1 MAGKSLQRDKKIKDN
16 QSTITHFFSKKT
28 ATHDQNSPKQQ
39 TDPTEQEIQIKSSYF
54 SPEKNQN
61 STNYPLR
68 NLCKRRLSLRK
79 FQDPNVITDL
89 KCASNSEKICEKKAE
104 EIDNKKDC
112 KFVDADEQLVSCHL
126 VSSKKNDFDNQKKI
140 PPSKKRLSLKNS
152 KHFSPK
158 TNDVKSENES
168 SNCFDIFV
176 KSEAIR
182 TEKTQNEIHPQ
193 SHPNSHNSKDSEV
206 CNKEEYPKRNVIEID
221 LNSSIPTS
229 SENGPHFL
237 KKRKKSSESSFDDL
251 KNSEEQSL
259 IDPKK
264 VKLDGKRE
272 SSVDEDVEAIREDG
286 EVDENKEKIFHRP
299 YYLENFKMI
308 ISQVLQ
314 DEEYDSLIDNEDRD
328 IVKKFQLLS
337 ECSQKLYVRLFSR
350 KLMWRIQSKVK
361 YPQIAEDLSSYLKE
375 LIDVGFGMSEK
386 HLTDLP
392 EVLALLPVAELKTVA
407 KSFHYNCINFTKSQ
421 IADLLINH
429 IKKASTSSMFFAL
442 NGQKQAEMAMIDRS
456 KKLLGPCFK
465 LVESVRVVFLRFLAL
480 FSLSNTTIDEDTA
493 DSISGKLFQMLQ
505 VNLGNVVFP
514 QYTVCKKTKIFRQ
527 KADFVKYTDVI
538 LLESELFSKMEKKDW
553 PAAFDVYVRAKKIY
567 DENTGDSDL
576 TKWDKNLPL
585 FLRHCTSGYVFAR
598 ILFQGVELLQRQRNY
613 KEACHVLQGLL
624 SQDVYACLHRGRWY
638 ERLTLNLDQHLKCP
652 GKALNVIENA
662 FQDPW
667 VSPNYRLS
675 LFLRAEKIGKAP
687 NSKWHKRFVKMEQI
701 LVQKPPEVIITGK
714 TLPHSLPGIKYQ
726 FMTEETEGEVTLC
739 NVEQLVL
746 KHYKNSGYPRGIH
759 AEGSIVST
767 LFFLFFWEIIFT
779 AVPDVFRCPFQTCP
793 LDMMSSEFYTNRKTI
808 VDDRLQQISLAS
820 IQELWDIM
828 AVTWN
833 TYFGVNCHINWN
845 NWTSLE
851 EIQGLVSCIGGEIL
865 AGILERYAKNPRQ
878 TRSGF
883 PDLTLWNV
891 ETKQFKISEV
901 KGPGDRLSTK
911 QMLWIDHLLQL
922 GVDAEVCHIKPIG
935 AKKLQSEG
943 IK

>member
-1 MAGKSLQRDKKIKDN
+1 MKTPTPPAVSEELDIPKPAPGENVYPIYSQGVICGYIHSGGNQKTHKIFLNGENQTSSTENKCTKLKTNDSEKKSCPAKFSQKIAAKRTSTQSRCFEMAGKSLQRDKKIKDN

-28 ATHDQNSPKQQ
+28 ATHDQNSPNQQ
-39 TDPTEQEIQIKSSYF
+39 TDPTKQEIQIKSSYF
-54 SPEKNQN
+54 SPQQKQN

-79 FQDPNVITDL
+79 FQDPNMITDL

-104 EIDNKKDC
+104 EIDNKKD
-112 KFVDADEQLVSCHL
+112 
-126 VSSKKNDFDNQKKI
+126 
-140 PPSKKRLSLKNS
+140 
-152 KHFSPK
+152 
-158 TNDVKSENES
+158 
-168 SNCFDIFV
+168 
-176 KSEAIR
+176 
-182 TEKTQNEIHPQ
+182 
-193 SHPNSHNSKDSEV
+193 
-206 CNKEEYPKRNVIEID
+206 Y
-221 LNSSIPTS
+221 
-229 SENGPHFL
+229 
-237 KKRKKSSESSFDDL
+237 
-251 KNSEEQSL
+251 
-259 IDPKK
+259 PKK
-264 VKLDGKRE
+264 VKLNRKGE
-272 SSVDEDVEAIREDG
+272 SSVDEDVETIREDG
-286 EVDENKEKIFHRP
+286 EVDENKEKVFHMP

-328 IVKKFQLLS
+328 IVKKFHLLS
-337 ECSQKLYVRLFSR
+337 ECSQKLYVRLFAR
-350 KLMWRIQSKVK
+350 KLTWRMQSKVK

-375 LIDVGFGMSEK
+375 LVDVGFGMSEK

-465 LVESVRVVFLRFLAL
+465 LVESVRVIFLRFLAL

-514 QYTVCKKTKIFRQ
+514 QYTVFKKTKIFRQ

-553 PAAFDVYVRAKKIY
+553 SAAFDVYVRAKKIY

-576 TKWDKNLPL
+576 TQWDKNLPL

-652 GKALNVIENA
+652 GKALDVIEKA

-667 VSPNYRLS
+667 VSPSYRLS

-687 NSKWHKRFVKMEQI
+687 NSKWHRRFVKMEQI

-746 KHYKNSGYPRGIH
+746 RHYKNSGYPKGIH

-767 LFFLFFWEIIFT
+767 LFFLFFWEIIFM
-779 AVPDVFRCPFQTCP
+779 AVPDVFRCTFQTCP
-793 LDMMSSEFYTNRKTI
+793 LDMMSSEFYTNRKKL

-911 QMLWIDHLLQL
+911 QMLWIDHLLQI

>member
-1 MAGKSLQRDKKIKDN
+1 MKTPTPPAVSEELDIPKPAPGENVYPIYSQGVICGYIHSGGNQKTHKIFLNGENQTSSTENKCTKLKTNDSEKKSCPAKFSQKIAAKRTSTQSVNQMAGKSLQRDKKIKDN

-28 ATHDQNSPKQQ
+28 ATHDQNSPNQQ
-39 TDPTEQEIQIKSSYF
+39 TDPTKQEIQIKSSYF
-54 SPEKNQN
+54 SPQQKQN

-79 FQDPNVITDL
+79 FQDPNMITDL

-104 EIDNKKDC
+104 EIDNKKD
-112 KFVDADEQLVSCHL
+112 
-126 VSSKKNDFDNQKKI
+126 
-140 PPSKKRLSLKNS
+140 
-152 KHFSPK
+152 
-158 TNDVKSENES
+158 
-168 SNCFDIFV
+168 
-176 KSEAIR
+176 
-182 TEKTQNEIHPQ
+182 
-193 SHPNSHNSKDSEV
+193 
-206 CNKEEYPKRNVIEID
+206 Y
-221 LNSSIPTS
+221 
-229 SENGPHFL
+229 
-237 KKRKKSSESSFDDL
+237 
-251 KNSEEQSL
+251 
-259 IDPKK
+259 PKK
-264 VKLDGKRE
+264 VKLNRKGE
-272 SSVDEDVEAIREDG
+272 SSVDEDVETIREDG
-286 EVDENKEKIFHRP
+286 EVDENKEKVFHMP

-328 IVKKFQLLS
+328 IVKKFHLLS
-337 ECSQKLYVRLFSR
+337 ECSQKLYVRLFAR
-350 KLMWRIQSKVK
+350 KLTWRMQSKVK

-375 LIDVGFGMSEK
+375 LVDVGFGMSEK

-465 LVESVRVVFLRFLAL
+465 LVESVRVIFLRFLAL

-514 QYTVCKKTKIFRQ
+514 QYTVFKKTKIFRQ

-553 PAAFDVYVRAKKIY
+553 SAAFDVYVRAKKIY

-576 TKWDKNLPL
+576 TQWDKNLPL

-652 GKALNVIENA
+652 GKALDVIEKA

-667 VSPNYRLS
+667 VSPSYRLS

-687 NSKWHKRFVKMEQI
+687 NSKWHRRFVKMEQI

-746 KHYKNSGYPRGIH
+746 RHYKNSGYPKGIH

-767 LFFLFFWEIIFT
+767 LFFLFFWEIIFM
-779 AVPDVFRCPFQTCP
+779 AVPDVFRCTFQTCP
-793 LDMMSSEFYTNRKTI
+793 LDMMSSEFYTNRKKL

-911 QMLWIDHLLQL
+911 QMLWIDHLLQI